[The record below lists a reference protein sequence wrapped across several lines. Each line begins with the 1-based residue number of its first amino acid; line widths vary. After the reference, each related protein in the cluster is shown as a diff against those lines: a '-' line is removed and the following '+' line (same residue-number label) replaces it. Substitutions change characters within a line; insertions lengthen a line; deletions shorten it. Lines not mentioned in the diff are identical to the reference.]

1 MEIIIDRQ
9 LKIVAPRLALG
20 AILAPVEVTKRDPSL
35 WSEIDTRIGA
45 IMASIKLEAIC
56 DLQQIK
62 AIRDAYRSLGKD
74 PSRYRAS
81 QEALFRRILQGKGL
95 FRINTVVDINN
106 LVSLESVHSVGSYDL
121 SQLDFPITFRV
132 GRKGEV
138 YKGIGKE
145 RINLEGLPI
154 LADGNGPFGSPTSDS
169 ERAMITTNTRQVMIL
184 IIAFSGPDGLHT
196 HTHRAAQLLSRFAKA
211 QSDAVRQLVVD

>member
-1 MEIIIDRQ
+1 
-9 LKIVAPRLALG
+9 
-20 AILAPVEVTKRDPSL
+20 VTSP
-35 WSEIDTRIGA
+35 
-45 IMASIKLEAIC
+45 
-56 DLQQIK
+56 QIK

-145 RINLEGLPI
+145 DVNLEGLPI

-169 ERAMITTNTRQVMIL
+169 ERAMITTNTRQVMML
-184 IIAFSGPDGLHT
+184 IIAFSGSDGLRA
-196 HTHRAAQLLSRFAKA
+196 HTHRAVQLLSRFAKA
-211 QSDAVRQLVVD
+211 PSDEVRQLVVD

>member
-1 MEIIIDRQ
+1 MEIAIDRQ
-9 LKIVAPRLALG
+9 LKGAAPRLALG
-20 AILAPVEVTKRDPSL
+20 AILAPVEVTKHDPSL
-35 WSEIDTRIGA
+35 WSEIDTHIGA
-45 IMASIKLEAIC
+45 ILASMKLEAVC
-56 DLQQIK
+56 DLPQIK

-106 LVSLESVHSVGSYDL
+106 LVSLETVHSVGSYDL

-145 RINLEGLPI
+145 NVNLEGLPI

-169 ERAMITTNTRQVMIL
+169 ERAMITTNTRQVMML
-184 IIAFSGPDGLHT
+184 IIAFSGSDGLHA
-196 HTHRAAQLLSRFAKA
+196 HTQRAVQLLSRFAKA